1 MQHLQLATVMAE
13 GMCLCMEG
21 FSASPN
27 CSSAM
32 QFQAE
37 QPAPAQEGATCQQYL
52 RSSTNII
59 GGCGEGGGIST
70 GCNSSP
76 GQLALGDPA

>member
-21 FSASPN
+21 LSVSPN

-32 QFQAE
+32 QLQAE
-37 QPAPAQEGATCQQYL
+37 QPASSKYL
-52 RSSTNII
+52 RSSTNLI
-59 GGCGEGGGIST
+59 GGCGGGEGGIST
-70 GCNSSP
+70 GCDSSP